1 MANFSSIETIYVV
14 EMRGVDTDEVVT
26 LHNAYVTL
34 EAAYEYIDECR
45 ALDERTDMSEWWT
58 YRVKSFNLFR

>member
-26 LHNAYVTL
+26 LNNAYVTL
-34 EAAYEYIDECR
+34 EAAYEYIEECK